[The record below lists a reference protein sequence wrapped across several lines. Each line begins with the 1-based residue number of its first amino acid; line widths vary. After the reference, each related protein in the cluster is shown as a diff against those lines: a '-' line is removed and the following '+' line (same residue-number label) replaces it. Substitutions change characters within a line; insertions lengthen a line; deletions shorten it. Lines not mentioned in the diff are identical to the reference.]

1 VGVVDK
7 SFLRLLTD
15 FSLAKSEIMIDSEFI
30 YNAPICL
37 HPQEKYLQITNFNN
51 LGELVPYN
59 PETVVNDFEDRV
71 LSDGGT
77 FEAYNCLLELLQ
89 IPFKAELIDCKENV
103 LLDITDK
110 VFYTSFNDIN
120 NASQIAFEI
129 QPIENDFYYEKCFL
143 RLNFND
149 DNTSFYSNGFYVT
162 AEDENKTFRIDY
174 KNLGYYQGIS
184 YDKLDVYQSIR
195 LFGYFNQPSTKEA
208 VTIYTQLN
216 GEVRRSRP
224 IQAIEYKYNIDLID
238 TFTFERLSNA
248 LNSQIVYL
256 NGNRFQT
263 IDNVQSEERQG
274 KSNMF
279 ATSFKGQF
287 NFNDTYVDT
296 FQLIDPFDV
305 ISYFPNSIYTYFPIL
320 CNFTFNYNLTEI
332 IYVKLWN
339 YTTETLIAN
348 LVPTGFVNNVTN
360 DIEMFVNT
368 LGKYYFTLKVKN
380 QFGEY
385 LEITNKEKLKFEVA
399 NPDYSFIHYTNDYL
413 TA

>member
-174 KNLGYYQGIS
+174 KNLGYNQGIS

-195 LFGYFNQPSTKEA
+195 LFGYFNQPSTKES

-216 GEVRRSRP
+216 GEFRSSRP
-224 IQAIEYKYNIDLID
+224 IQAIEYKYNFDLID

-287 NFNDTYVDT
+287 NYNDNYVDT

-380 QFGEY
+380 EFGEY

-413 TA
+413 I

>member
-1 VGVVDK
+1 
-7 SFLRLLTD
+7 
-15 FSLAKSEIMIDSEFI
+15 MIDSEFI

-120 NASQIAFEI
+120 NAPQIAFEI

-174 KNLGYYQGIS
+174 KNVGYYQGIS

-287 NFNDTYVDT
+287 NFNDVYTDENQIAPIFNY
-296 FQLIDPFDV
+296 
-305 ISYFPNSIYTYFPIL
+305 ISLYPLGNYSISNTPDRVKCI
-320 CNFTFNYNLTEI
+320 FNYNIYNFEYIKLYDFYNDNLIKNYDLNSFLNNIFQSEDTFSEI
-332 IYVKLWN
+332 
-339 YTTETLIAN
+339 
-348 LVPTGFVNNVTN
+348 
-360 DIEMFVNT
+360 
-368 LGKYYFTLKVKN
+368 GKYYVTFKCTSIKGDVLEVNDKNIWNFTI
-380 QFGEY
+380 Q
-385 LEITNKEKLKFEVA
+385 
-399 NPDYSFIHYTNDYL
+399 NPDYSSTHYTNDYL
-413 TA
+413 I

>member
-1 VGVVDK
+1 MGVVDK

>member
-71 LSDGGT
+71 LADGGT
-77 FEAYNCLLELLQ
+77 FEAYDCLLELLQ

-120 NASQIAFEI
+120 NAPQIAFEI

-143 RLNFND
+143 RLNFDD

-174 KNLGYYQGIS
+174 KNVGYYQGIS

-248 LNSQIVYL
+248 LNTQIVYL

-287 NFNDTYVDT
+287 NYADTYVDT
-296 FQLIDPFDV
+296 YQLIDPFDV
-305 ISYFPNSIYTYFPIL
+305 ISYFPNSIYTYFPLL

-339 YTTETLIAN
+339 YTTETLIAD

-360 DIEMFVNT
+360 DIEMFVPT

-380 QFGEY
+380 EFGEY
-385 LEITNKEKLKFEVA
+385 LEITNKEKLKFESA

>member
-1 VGVVDK
+1 MSVDK
-7 SFLRLLTD
+7 SFLRLLSD

-143 RLNFND
+143 RLNFDD

-256 NGNRFQT
+256 NGKRFQT

-287 NFNDTYVDT
+287 NFNDTYEDT
-296 FQLIDPFDV
+296 YQLIDPFDV

-360 DIEMFVNT
+360 DIEIFVNT

-380 QFGEY
+380 EFGEY

>member
-7 SFLRLLTD
+7 SFIRLLTD

-37 HPQEKYLQITNFNN
+37 HPQEKYLQITNLSNVGN
-51 LGELVPYN
+51 IIPYV

-71 LSDGGT
+71 LADGGT
-77 FEAYNCLLELLQ
+77 FEAYDCLLDLLQ
-89 IPFKAELIDCKENV
+89 VSFKVELIDCKEKV

-120 NASQIAFEI
+120 DAQQIAFEI
-129 QPIENDFYYEKCFL
+129 LPIQNDFYFERCFM
-143 RLNFND
+143 RFTFA
-149 DNTSFYSNGFYVT
+149 DNNITLYSNGFYVT
-162 AEDENKTFRIDY
+162 AEDEEKTFRIDY
-174 KNLGYYQGIS
+174 KNVGYYQGIS
-184 YDKLDVYQSIR
+184 YDKVDVYQSIR

-256 NGNRFQT
+256 NGKRFQT

-287 NFNDTYVDT
+287 NFDDVYTDENQIKPIFNFIDVYPTGIYSLNNLPTT
-296 FQLIDPFDV
+296 F
-305 ISYFPNSIYTYFPIL
+305 SI
-320 CNFTFNYNLTEI
+320 TFNE
-332 IYVKLWN
+332 
-339 YTTETLIAN
+339 
-348 LVPTGFVNNVTN
+348 
-360 DIEMFVNT
+360 DIESVEYIKLYKLPNLLVSDLT
-368 LGKYYFTLKVKN
+368 PTISGNVITGALSVEIGNYYIQLKVTSILGEVLEVTSN
-380 QFGEY
+380 NAWQFQV
-385 LEITNKEKLKFEVA
+385 KVS
-399 NPDYSFIHYTNDYL
+399 DYSSIHYTNDYL
-413 TA
+413 I

>member
-1 VGVVDK
+1 MGVVDK

-120 NASQIAFEI
+120 NAPQIAFEI

-174 KNLGYYQGIS
+174 KNVGYYQGIS

-287 NFNDTYVDT
+287 NFNDVYTDENQIAPIFNY
-296 FQLIDPFDV
+296 
-305 ISYFPNSIYTYFPIL
+305 ISLYPLGNYSISNTPDRVKCI
-320 CNFTFNYNLTEI
+320 FNYNIYNFEYIKLYDFYNDNLIKNYDLNSFLNNIFQSEDTFSEI
-332 IYVKLWN
+332 
-339 YTTETLIAN
+339 
-348 LVPTGFVNNVTN
+348 
-360 DIEMFVNT
+360 
-368 LGKYYFTLKVKN
+368 GKYYVTFKCTSIKGDVLEVNDKNIWNFTI
-380 QFGEY
+380 Q
-385 LEITNKEKLKFEVA
+385 
-399 NPDYSFIHYTNDYL
+399 NPDYSSTHYTNDYL
-413 TA
+413 I